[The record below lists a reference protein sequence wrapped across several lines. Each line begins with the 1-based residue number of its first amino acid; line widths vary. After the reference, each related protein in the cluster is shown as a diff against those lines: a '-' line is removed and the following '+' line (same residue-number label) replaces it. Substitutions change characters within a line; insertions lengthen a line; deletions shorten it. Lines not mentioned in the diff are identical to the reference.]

1 MGERVVESRRSQVR
15 TVNETQELWKLLI
28 LVILAILVM
37 LASKW
42 TPTPKEFTPSFI
54 KTILNEL

>member
-28 LVILAILVM
+28 LVILAILLV
-37 LASKW
+37 LALKR
-42 TPTPKEFTPSFI
+42 TPTPEEFTPSFI